1 MKIQLKP
8 LAEQVLVI
16 TGASSGIGLVTA
28 THAARAGA
36 RVVLSARNETDLNR
50 AVHEIRRN
58 GGRAIAVVADV
69 ANAAD
74 VDRLADHA
82 IREFGRIDTWVNN
95 AAVSM
100 ADASWTFPST
110 TCAGRWT

>member
-8 LAEQVLVI
+8 LAEQVMVI

-28 THAARAGA
+28 RHAARAGA

-58 GGRAIAVVADV
+58 GGRAIVVHQQHPD
-69 ANAAD
+69 NAIN
-74 VDRLADHA
+74 VRSGGRMLRQRDRHRRNMPGVFSGVLEA
-82 IREFGRIDTWVNN
+82 
-95 AAVSM
+95 
-100 ADASWTFPST
+100 
-110 TCAGRWT
+110 